1 MKIDKERDVIIDYL
15 TVTYPLNTDLTS
27 SLKFQH
33 YELLDYICTFL
44 NYEPCEVYKEPYA
57 KNNFR
62 HEFTLGG
69 VAILRFDGP
78 ENKYH
83 QATAMIELKGEACR
97 DFERRNTDKK
107 WIDLLIFLNSL
118 NCNYKRIDLTI
129 DDYKGDI
136 VTQEWIYKKYKAG
149 LCVYQSRI
157 VKLFGELST
166 GLTLQFGSRTSS
178 RMLVIYDKK
187 KEKEKDKITV
197 PYDYWVRY
205 EMRFSDEMAGR
216 LAYLMI
222 SDYDDEQGD
231 SMYGSKI
238 QSLANQLLYS
248 MLDIKENNNLNEHNK
263 SKAPTDKKWLKF
275 LDEVDKIT
283 LAKTPDEEHYTPSY
297 ISYFRYMEPKVAKY
311 LLILYLTSFKN
322 DKIFEMEIYK
332 LLRRYINF
340 NKKQFYQINIYL
352 KQLGLQVID
361 DADLKHL
368 ESEFE
373 DKIEEK
379 ELPF

>member
-107 WIDLLIFLNSL
+107 WVDLLIFLNSL

-136 VTQEWIYKKYKAG
+136 TIVVTKQMLLLHIECKNQKQWSLPKWIAQAEEDCPEGRTPIVIFHKHNTSKDYVCLSLEDFFSLVEKQKVVGKRVFKK
-149 LCVYQSRI
+149 
-157 VKLFGELST
+157 
-166 GLTLQFGSRTSS
+166 
-178 RMLVIYDKK
+178 
-187 KEKEKDKITV
+187 
-197 PYDYWVRY
+197 
-205 EMRFSDEMAGR
+205 
-216 LAYLMI
+216 
-222 SDYDDEQGD
+222 
-231 SMYGSKI
+231 
-238 QSLANQLLYS
+238 
-248 MLDIKENNNLNEHNK
+248 
-263 SKAPTDKKWLKF
+263 
-275 LDEVDKIT
+275 
-283 LAKTPDEEHYTPSY
+283 
-297 ISYFRYMEPKVAKY
+297 
-311 LLILYLTSFKN
+311 
-322 DKIFEMEIYK
+322 
-332 LLRRYINF
+332 
-340 NKKQFYQINIYL
+340 
-352 KQLGLQVID
+352 
-361 DADLKHL
+361 
-368 ESEFE
+368 
-373 DKIEEK
+373 
-379 ELPF
+379 